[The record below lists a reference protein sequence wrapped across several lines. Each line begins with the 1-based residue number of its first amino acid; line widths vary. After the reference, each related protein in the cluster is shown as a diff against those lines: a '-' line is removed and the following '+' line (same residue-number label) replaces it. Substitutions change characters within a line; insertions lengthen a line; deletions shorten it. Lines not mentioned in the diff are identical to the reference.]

1 MARLPTPGGDNNQ
14 WGDILNEYLAQ
25 AHNTDG
31 TAIDASSS
39 SKGVI
44 QLSGDLGGTASS
56 PTVPGLASKA
66 DTSALEAHAT
76 SPFSGTVHGVREVHW
91 REEDVSSWT
100 QHIMSTDAT
109 VTNTH
114 MLVVDGMCWIYG
126 SGGSVTTSVRRD
138 LWVIPGTET
147 WEDMEVMGVW
157 WGGPVQ
163 NGVGQPQHGFGLR
176 VKDDAGVS
184 KAIMVWHD
192 TAFGIPS
199 IQNCATWWSGQTIPT
214 ANATDAGARTVS
226 AGSRTSELTT
236 LTVASGHR
244 LWSGQVVLVSVADS
258 TYNGWFPIESV
269 TATTITYRQSGV
281 TDDASSG
288 AGTVTVFNAGFG
300 SGTQD
305 LFRSTTVSAAARTDG
320 VVTATVPAG
329 HPFTIGDRIIVNLSD
344 DTFDGSFIVSALPTS
359 TTISWGQAG
368 SDDASGGTGT
378 IQKPFPYVMRVR
390 LVGQHVDIAW
400 RPYQGF
406 NEANAVLAGE
416 AAFGDPR
423 WSASYDLSSIV
434 GTGAPPTGQ
443 GGVAILGAHVGSAV
457 DGAGNVTRR
466 CVYGPIVARKL

>member
-14 WGDILNEYLAQ
+14 WGDILNDYLAQ

-31 TAIDASSS
+31 TAKDATAS

-44 QLSGDLGGTASS
+44 QLSGDLGGTANS
-56 PTVPGLASKA
+56 PTVPGLATHTA
-66 DTSALEAHAT
+66 SALSA
-76 SPFSGTVHGVREVHW
+76 SIHGVREVHW
-91 REEDVSSWT
+91 REEDVSAWT
-100 QHIMSTDAT
+100 QHVMSTDAT
-109 VTNTH
+109 VANTV
-114 MLVVDGMCWIYG
+114 MLVVDGMCWLYG
-126 SGGSVTTSVRRD
+126 TGGSVTSSVRRD

-147 WEDMEVMGVW
+147 WENMEVTGLW
-157 WGGPVQ
+157 WGGPIQ

-176 VKDDAGVS
+176 VQSDAGVS
-184 KAIMVWHD
+184 KAIVVWHD

-199 IQNCATWWSGQTIPT
+199 IQNCATWWSGQSIPT
-214 ANATDAGARTVS
+214 ASAADAGARTVS
-226 AGSRTSELTT
+226 AGSRASELTT

-244 LWSGQVVLVSVADS
+244 LYSGQPVLVSVADG
-258 TYNGWFPIESV
+258 TYNGLFPIESV
-269 TATTITYRQSGV
+269 TATTITYRQSGMA
-281 TDDASSG
+281 DDASSG
-288 AGTVTVFNAGFG
+288 AGTVSAFAGAGFG

-329 HPFTIGDRIIVNLSD
+329 HPFTIGDRIIVNLTD
-344 DTFDGSFIVSALPTS
+344 DTFDGAFIISALPTS

-443 GGVAILGAHVGSAV
+443 GGVAILAGHTGSV
-457 DGAGNVTRR
+457 LDGAGNPTRR